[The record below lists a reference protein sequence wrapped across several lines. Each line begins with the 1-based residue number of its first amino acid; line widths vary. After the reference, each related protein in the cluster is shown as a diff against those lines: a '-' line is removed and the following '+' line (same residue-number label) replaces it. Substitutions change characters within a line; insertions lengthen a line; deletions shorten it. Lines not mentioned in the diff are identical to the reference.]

1 MNFYKIEDEIEFTD
15 RRQRL
20 IDGMMQQMRG
30 KGYRYMEP
38 VMFEDYDAVV
48 GENSM
53 IEGKPTVKVLSNDGN
68 ISILARDLTSGLISA
83 ILRRCDA
90 DSRLRIMYCGKVF
103 RNTSSGIQEIRKLG
117 AEYLGEDSLS
127 ADLEILEMAMDIMSG
142 LSKDYIFEIGSSS
155 FLRNLIKDLGLSLES
170 YLEIMEIIYRK
181 DAFRLGRYISE
192 FEDSQSRRM
201 LENIF
206 SLSGTFEEI
215 MSRMKDLGAGSSL
228 VSSLSQLEET
238 DSFIRQKG
246 LEKNVVYDLSTVSE
260 LNYYSGIIF
269 RAYIKDS
276 NGAVIKGGRY
286 RASSPGVNAQMS
298 ATGFSVEIDRLTHIL
313 V

>member
-1 MNFYKIEDEIEFTD
+1 MNFYRIEDEIEFTD

-38 VMFEDYDAVV
+38 VMFEDYDAFV

-53 IEGKPTVKVLSNDGN
+53 IEGKSTVKVLSNDGN

-117 AEYLGEDSLS
+117 AEYLGEETSS
-127 ADLEILEMAMDIMSG
+127 ADMEILEMAMDIMSG

-215 MSRMKDLGAGSSL
+215 MSRMKELGAGSGL
-228 VSSLSQLEET
+228 ISSLSQLEEQT
-238 DSFIRQKG
+238 
-246 LEKNVVYDLSTVSE
+246 
-260 LNYYSGIIF
+260 
-269 RAYIKDS
+269 
-276 NGAVIKGGRY
+276 
-286 RASSPGVNAQMS
+286 AS
-298 ATGFSVEIDRLTHIL
+298 
-313 V
+313 